1 MRRPGHLDWV
11 QSPAAA
17 NVTAHGGFDEH
28 AATLQATLARSE
40 TGDLRNAAA
49 NPVKPRQTLKPATM
63 PIQHLQTERTP

>member
-17 NVTAHGGFDEH
+17 NATAHGGFDEH

-49 NPVKPRQTLKPATM
+49 NPVKP
-63 PIQHLQTERTP
+63 